1 MKKYLVVF
9 ICLCLCIF
17 PVKVKALSVDAKAAI
32 VINADTGEVIFEQ
45 NANACLPMASTT
57 KIMTALLLCESGGLD
72 ETLTVT
78 DKMVRVEGSSMG
90 LLAGD
95 TVSKR
100 DLLYGM
106 MLASGNDAANV
117 TAYLLGGTV
126 DGFVRLMN
134 QKAAVLGLKNTHFD
148 TPSGLDGDTHY
159 TTALD
164 LAILTRY
171 ALKNPEFAAAA
182 SSKSATLFYGNPPYR
197 RTLTNHNK
205 MLKNYEGCIGVK
217 TGFTKKSGRCLV
229 TAAKRQGEMVIAVT
243 LNCPDDWNTHRALLD
258 YGFEKTE
265 VVELTPAET
274 RYTLP
279 VVSGT
284 EKEIVI
290 NIEPYKTSKVTD
302 GSFTATVNLPSF
314 LYAPLEKGEQI
325 GTVVYKKDDAVI
337 EEVPITIS
345 KAIGVK
351 PAKKNF
357 FETIIDNIKHIF
369 RNIWEI

>member
-45 NANACLPMASTT
+45 NANTCLPMASTT
-57 KIMTALLLCESGGLD
+57 KIMTALLLCESGDLD

-134 QKAAVLGLKNTHFD
+134 QKATVLGLKNTHFD

-182 SSKSATLFYGNPPYR
+182 SSRSATLCYGNPPYR

-229 TAAKRQGEMVIAVT
+229 TAAKRQGETVIAVT

-279 VVSGT
+279 VISGT
-284 EKEIVI
+284 EKEIII
-290 NIEPYKTSKVTD
+290 NIEPYKISKVTD
-302 GSFTATVNLPSF
+302 GSFTATVNLPPF

-325 GTVVYKKDDAVI
+325 GTVVYKKNDAVI
-337 EEVPITIS
+337 EEAPITIS